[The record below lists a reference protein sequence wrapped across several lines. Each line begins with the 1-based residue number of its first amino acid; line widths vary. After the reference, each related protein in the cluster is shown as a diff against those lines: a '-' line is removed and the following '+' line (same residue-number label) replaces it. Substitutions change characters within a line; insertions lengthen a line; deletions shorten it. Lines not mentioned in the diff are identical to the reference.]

1 MDKVSRYGQA
11 KDKVVKAKVKAQEYR
26 EKAKDRAKAGLS
38 PKRAARK
45 RDEGGESP
53 ELERRRKVS
62 HEIKVRPNPNYEPHY
77 KPSHTPN
84 PSPQP

>member
-1 MDKVSRYGQA
+1 M
-11 KDKVVKAKVKAQEYR
+11 KAKVKAQEYR
-26 EKAKDRAKAGLS
+26 EKAKDKAAKAGLS

-77 KPSHTPN
+77 KPSYTPN
-84 PSPQP
+84 LAPNPDPDPNLDLSPSP